1 MLYNIAIMIVRIA
14 SILLLISFFIL
25 NAAEAFWVWTPKSK
39 GLVNPKYAV
48 KDSPEQQYDWA
59 MSFYKEGD
67 YKRAAEEFIRL
78 VEHYKN
84 SELAPDAQYYTALS
98 YQKAGKYY
106 IAFQNYQKV
115 IENYPF
121 TERIDEI
128 IKAEYEI
135 GEVFFNK
142 HSGALMGVEL
152 MTDVEKA
159 IEIFIK
165 IIENIPYSAYAD
177 NAQFMIGSCYKKLQQ
192 YNEAVEA
199 FQKLTQE
206 YPASD
211 LVEKAKYEQAQCM
224 YLVSLNADYD
234 QEPTDEAIQEFK
246 KYSSESLDNKL
257 KIEVDQTIA
266 ILEQK
271 KAESVFKSAEFY
283 EKQKK
288 YKSARIYYREILRKY
303 PRTSYALLAKIRLEY
318 ADIILGGTEEE
329 IKVEEN

>member
-1 MLYNIAIMIVRIA
+1 M
-14 SILLLISFFIL
+14 
-25 NAAEAFWVWTPKSK
+25 
-39 GLVNPKYAV
+39 V
-48 KDSPEQQYDWA
+48 KQ
-59 MSFYKEGD
+59 
-67 YKRAAEEFIRL
+67 
-78 VEHYKN
+78 YKN
-84 SELAPDAQYYTALS
+84 SELAPDAQYYAALS

-165 IIENIPYSAYAD
+165 IIENMPYSSYAD
-177 NAQFMIGSCYKKLQQ
+177 NAQFMIGSCYKKLEQ

-211 LVEKAKYEQAQCM
+211 LAEKAKYEQAQCM
-224 YLVSLNADYD
+224 YLLSLKADYD

-246 KYSSESLDNKL
+246 KYSLKSLDKEL
-257 KIEVDQTIA
+257 RIEADQTIA
-266 ILEQK
+266 LLKEK
-271 KAESVFKSAEFY
+271 KAESIFKSAEFY

-288 YKSARIYYREILRKY
+288 YKSARIYYHEILEKY
-303 PRTSYALLAKIRLEY
+303 PETSYALSAKIKLEY
-318 ADIILGGTEEE
+318 IDTILERTEE
-329 IKVEEN
+329 K